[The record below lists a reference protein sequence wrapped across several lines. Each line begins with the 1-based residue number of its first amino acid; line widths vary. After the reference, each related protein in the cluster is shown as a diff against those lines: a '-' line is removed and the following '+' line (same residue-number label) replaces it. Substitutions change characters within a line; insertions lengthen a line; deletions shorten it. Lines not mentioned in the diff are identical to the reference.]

1 MTLGDEGLAA
11 LWKGTCVGSVS
22 SVRSHMRLKIPR
34 LIELPDTRTK
44 RTKQQLISC
53 TLPPQHLEV
62 SLSYSHNFVER
73 LLLRLGGLA
82 FGRTYLF
89 LKWFASNH
97 SCLEIDRVGID
108 YQVILCFLQ
117 LSKVFDYLVFA

>member
-1 MTLGDEGLAA
+1 MALGYEGLAA
-11 LWKGTCVGSVS
+11 LWKGTCVRSVS

-44 RTKQQLISC
+44 RTEQQLISC
-53 TLPPQHLEV
+53 TLSPQHLEV
-62 SLSYSHNFVER
+62 SLPYSHDFMEW

-82 FGRTYLF
+82 FDRTYLF

-97 SCLEIDRVGID
+97 SCLEIDRVGIN
-108 YQVILCFLQ
+108 YQVILCFFQ
-117 LSKVFDYLVFA
+117 LSQVFDYLMFT